1 MSINVNL
8 TEKEILS
15 TPNDSELGELVRN
28 KFWQARRDQEGP
40 QYDDE
45 HFGLT
50 IGEDGLV
57 KSINR
62 PFTCSICGGD
72 TSEIDYDYLV
82 GYDHLGC
89 VLKEEEI
96 RPDAF
101 DKCVICGKETP
112 YLRSTHIDLREGYVE
127 GGGQGCYQPNIC
139 EK

>member
-1 MSINVNL
+1 MSINVIL
-8 TEKEILS
+8 TEKEVLD
-15 TPNDSELGELVRN
+15 TPNDAILGRLVRN